1 MSIDENIQRGIKKR
15 TTLEKDDLAEQFT
28 DIFSEALKTFMTKLN
43 SGDIEVNSLTDMQRV
58 FVMWQEITQ
67 YNEKMEADSSGIA
80 GALPQLSSKESAVVR
95 EANILTE
102 DGESVDL
109 TKKTPEEIQEL
120 GNQLISAMN
129 NENAGGA

>member
-1 MSIDENIQRGIKKR
+1 
-15 TTLEKDDLAEQFT
+15 
-28 DIFSEALKTFMTKLN
+28 
-43 SGDIEVNSLTDMQRV
+43 
-58 FVMWQEITQ
+58 
-67 YNEKMEADSSGIA
+67 MEADSSGIA